1 MTTRKTRTCT
11 LDTLDEDLKAAIRAH
26 GAKHGLDGI
35 ETDIL
40 MCCETI
46 SLRQKKGFWGGIRT
60 TLSAVYVTPKW
71 LVWADSVNQN
81 DAHVSTAQL
90 KQIHVSRYQNIEDD
104 SFALDQGLN
113 ITGRFTDENKTGMA
127 FIVLDSASDGQQFR
141 RVLEEALSKALTN
154 NLV

>member
-1 MTTRKTRTCT
+1 
-11 LDTLDEDLKAAIRAH
+11 
-26 GAKHGLDGI
+26 
-35 ETDIL
+35 

-46 SLRQKKGFWGGIRT
+46 SIRQKKGSLGGLRN

-81 DAHVSTAQL
+81 DACADTAQL
-90 KQIHVSRYQNIEDD
+90 KQVHVSRYQNIYDF

-113 ITGRFTDENKTGMA
+113 ITGHFTDENKMGMA
-127 FIVLDSASDGQQFR
+127 FIVLDSASDGRRFR